1 MFAYIWPFL
10 LIVLANVLYSI
21 CTKSLPSQANPL
33 ASLVVT
39 YLTAA
44 VVTTGL
50 YFVTSKGGNLIAEFK
65 HLNWTAPALG
75 VAIIMLEGGFIYAY
89 KAGWPISTLFIVM
102 SAFVAMILL
111 LVGYFMYHE
120 AINLKKLIGI
130 AVCLLGLY
138 IINR

>member
-50 YFVTSKGGNLIAEFK
+50 YFVSSKGGNLIGEFK

-75 VAIIMLEGGFIYAY
+75 AAIFLLEVGFIYAY
-89 KAGWPISTLFIVM
+89 RAGWQISTLFIIM
-102 SAFVAMILL
+102 SAFVAIVLL
-111 LVGYFMYHE
+111 LIGYFMYHE
-120 AINLKKLIGI
+120 ALSLSKLLGI